1 MRFLMTRLHLFTFP
15 LRLLA
20 VLAVLSA
27 IMPVRAAETDC
38 LVRDPS
44 TIVKRGDTYWIYG
57 TGPGTQQ
64 FSSKDKFHWTYRGP
78 AVPKAPDWL
87 AKTSPDNRNDVWAPD
102 IHLFHGTYY
111 LYSAYSHWG
120 SNNSGIGVATSKTL
134 EPNSWVE
141 QGLVIAS
148 HDGGDVNAIDP
159 CIFEDASGKPWLSY
173 GSYVSGI
180 KLIQIAPNTGLQS
193 LDNKTIY
200 SIAARA
206 SGAGTAIEASCISYR
221 SGWYYLFVNW
231 DSCCAGSKSRY
242 NIRMGRSRV
251 VTGPYLDK
259 SGKDM
264 MQGGGTLFL
273 GAVTDNGSGRP
284 PDDEDGPGHV
294 GILHDTDGDWLST
307 HYEWARDKKGATTVN
322 VQRLAWDSDGWP
334 RAVLDPGP
342 YKIVSFLATH
352 DVLTT
357 AKGPSPLQMEPDTHG
372 KNQSWMLHFQGD
384 GYYSIWDGD
393 GQALSVAGDSTKP
406 GAKIKFAPFR
416 FRQRASQ
423 LWYLQ
428 QNDDGTYSLLTK
440 NSGNILALDVPDCS
454 LNDGVP
460 LGLWTALGNDCQKW
474 SFRRW

>member
-1 MRFLMTRLHLFTFP
+1 MQFLMTRLHFFTGS
-15 LRLLA
+15 LRLIAALA
-20 VLAVLSA
+20 LLAALMA
-27 IMPVRAAETDC
+27 ARAAETDC

-64 FSSKDKFHWTYRGP
+64 FSSKDRIHWTNRGP
-78 AVPKAPDWL
+78 ALPNAPDWL
-87 AKTSPDNRNDVWAPD
+87 AKTVPANRNDVWAPD
-102 IHLFHGTYY
+102 IHFYHGTYY

-120 SNNSGIGVATSKTL
+120 TNNSGIGVATSKTL

-141 QGLVIAS
+141 QGLVVHSANG
-148 HDGGDVNAIDP
+148 DGTNMNDIDP
-159 CIFEDASGKPWLSY
+159 CVFEDAARALWLSY
-173 GSYVSGI
+173 GSFNSGI
-180 KLIQIAPNTGLQS
+180 KLVKLDPGTGKQS
-193 LDNKTIY
+193 SDDP
-200 SIAARA
+200 
-206 SGAGTAIEASCISYR
+206 TAYAISSNGEASYVTFR
-221 SGWYYLFVNW
+221 DGYYYLFVNW
-231 DSCCAGSKSRY
+231 GSCCAGSHSTY

-342 YKIVSFLATH
+342 FKIVSFLATH
-352 DVLTT
+352 NVLTT
-357 AKGPSPLQMEPDTHG
+357 AKGASPLLMEPDTHG

-393 GQALSVAGDSTKP
+393 GKALSVAGDSTKP
-406 GAKIKFAPFR
+406 GAKVEFAP

-428 QNDDGTYSLLTK
+428 QNDDGTYTLLSK
-440 NSGNILALDVPDCS
+440 NSGKTLALDVPDCS

-460 LGLWTALGNDCQKW
+460 LGLWTAIG
-474 SFRRW
+474 